1 MINMIH
7 KAQDYIKHNLK
18 KYRLAKKL
26 TQEKLSELCGVS
38 CDYISEIER
47 GKRCPS
53 MKRLDMIAETLDVD
67 SYLFL
72 KP

>member
-1 MINMIH
+1 MVH

-18 KYRLAKKL
+18 KFRLEKKL
-26 TQEKLSELCGVS
+26 TQEKLSELCNIS

-53 MKRLDMIAETLDVD
+53 MKRLDMIAEVLNVD
-67 SYLFL
+67 AYLFL

>member
-1 MINMIH
+1 MIH
-7 KAQDYIKHNLK
+7 KAQDYIRHNLK
-18 KYRLAKKL
+18 KYRLEKKL
-26 TQEKLSELCGVS
+26 TQEKLSELCDIS

-53 MKRLDMIAETLDVD
+53 MKRLDMIAEVLGID
-67 SYLFL
+67 SYMLL